1 MGIKNLS
8 KLLARIAPACRREK
22 VLSDY
27 AGQRFAIDVPIY
39 MWKFSSITGGNPM
52 RCFRDQLLEL
62 RRHGI
67 LPTYVFDGAAA
78 PAKKE
83 EVARRRA
90 QRAGVRGAM
99 ATARHRYFGMRHAG
113 GIITR
118 SQIRELST
126 AKQKYEKL
134 RRRVMSVPTRAHY
147 DSLRTFLANEQVPFV
162 EAEGDA
168 EKVCA
173 ELVGR
178 GEADAV
184 VTDDYDALVYLC
196 TLAGGEGRMVIGL
209 NRPEIVEYDV
219 KDMLREICLEPLQF
233 VDVCILSGCDFCNK
247 IGGVACNRA
256 FQLVTEHKS
265 IETILENLDD
275 KFVVPEVF
283 DYPAARDQFG
293 WRQ

>member
-8 KLLARIAPACRREK
+8 KLLARIAPTCRREK

-39 MWKFSSITGGNPM
+39 MWKFSSITGGHPL
-52 RCFRDQLLEL
+52 RCFREQLHEL
-62 RRHGI
+62 RRYGI

-78 PAKKE
+78 PAKHD
-83 EVARRRA
+83 EVVRRRE
-90 QRAGVRGAM
+90 QRAGVRSALT
-99 ATARHRYFGMRHAG
+99 TARRQYFEMRHVR
-113 GIITR
+113 GIMTR

-126 AKQKYEKL
+126 VKQQYEKL
-134 RRRVMSVPTRAHY
+134 HRRVMSVPTRAHY
-147 DSLRTFLANEQVPFV
+147 DGLRAFLAEEQVPFV

-178 GEADAV
+178 GEVDAV

-196 TLAGGEGRMVIGL
+196 TMASGEGRMVIGL
-209 NRPEIVEYDV
+209 NRPNIVEYDV
-219 KDMLREICLEPLQF
+219 KDMLREIHLEPLQF

-247 IGGVACNRA
+247 ISGVACNRA
-256 FQLVTEHKS
+256 FQLVTEHKN

-275 KFVVPEVF
+275 KFVVPGVF

-293 WRQ
+293 CNN